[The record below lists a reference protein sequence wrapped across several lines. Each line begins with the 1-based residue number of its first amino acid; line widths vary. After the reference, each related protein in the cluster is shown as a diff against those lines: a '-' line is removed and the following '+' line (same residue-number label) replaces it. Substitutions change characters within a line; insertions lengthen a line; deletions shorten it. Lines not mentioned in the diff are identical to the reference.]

1 MNDECPGSTMPISFR
16 LRWVSAIVV
25 ILLALA
31 GWSWRKEL
39 LFLLQPERPVAEVA
53 QPVLWRISKAGVADS
68 WLFGTQHVPDGRSSL
83 LLRRIEPQLASARL
97 LLTEHA
103 MFSAEEEAA
112 MQAFL
117 YPRQER
123 ARTALASD
131 TAALNAALRVRQV
144 SPDVQATLNARQI
157 FALLY
162 LNHPRR
168 GPVLDVLIATQAI
181 TQGLPYRGL
190 ETMASKLAV
199 FDVLSE
205 EEAARLSAYYLA
217 HSGQLDRC
225 MDEMTDAYYQRR
237 LVAQHDLAT
246 CTVPADLAKLW
257 QRLDRVLLE
266 ERNRAWLPVLL
277 PELTD
282 GNVIVAVGYMHL
294 PRDAGVV
301 ALLRKAGYT
310 LTPVY

>member
-1 MNDECPGSTMPISFR
+1 MPIRSR
-16 LRWVSAIVV
+16 LRWLSAIIV
-25 ILLALA
+25 ILLALLA

-68 WLFGTQHVPDGRSSL
+68 WLFGTQHVPDGRASL
-83 LLRRIEPQLASARL
+83 LLRRIEPQLGSARL

-117 YPRQER
+117 YPRQDR
-123 ARTALASD
+123 ARTVLASD
-131 TAALNAALRVRQV
+131 AAALNAALRMRQV
-144 SPDVQATLNARQI
+144 SPEVQATLDARQT

-162 LNHPRR
+162 LYHPRR
-168 GPVLDVLIATQAI
+168 GPVLDALIATRAI
-181 TQGLPYRGL
+181 TQGQPYRGL
-190 ETMASKLAV
+190 ETMAGMLAV

-205 EEAARLSAYYLA
+205 EEAARLSAHYLA

-225 MDEMTDAYYQRR
+225 VDEMTDAYYQRS
-237 LVAQHDLAT
+237 LGAQHELAA
-246 CTVPADLAKLW
+246 CSVPADLAQLL
-257 QRLDRVLLE
+257 QRLDRALLD

-277 PELTD
+277 PELAN
-282 GNVIVAVGYMHL
+282 GNVFVAVGYMHL
-294 PRDAGVV
+294 PRDTGVV